1 MNVSLFVLHWM
12 YMAAWMEYEFY
23 VFLSAE
29 TSVRRMVSE
38 FVVAFNVFSN
48 GKHIW
53 LQLHEGCFLYHIL
66 VSVCKVSLENDVY
79 TFE

>member
-1 MNVSLFVLHWM
+1 
-12 YMAAWMEYEFY
+12 MAAWMEYEFY

-66 VSVCKVSLENDVY
+66 VSVCKVSL
-79 TFE
+79 

>member
-1 MNVSLFVLHWM
+1 M
-12 YMAAWMEYEFY
+12 
-23 VFLSAE
+23 
-29 TSVRRMVSE
+29 SE

-66 VSVCKVSLENDVY
+66 VSVCKVSLQNDIY
-79 TFE
+79 SYPLLSKYKKKQFLLA